1 MAVKYDEVEVLGG
14 GIRSDRPSKGS
25 FALNLVRRYGAWE
38 VRQGFG
44 QLAQFDTRITHNI
57 DGASTSWGYQKH
69 LGSYIMQT
77 DFGHEQIL
85 SVFKARIHS
94 SEVNNERAQIANV
107 YVVSIY
113 DTTTRERWEEPLY
126 RHTSESGFVK
136 EDNDQRKGHYETN
149 RDKDFQ
155 AWVVATSEENF
166 QFTEIGDTVY
176 FGSPATQLYAYTPC
190 TFRGSRRRFVSGAHP
205 HSWCPPYSESSMI
218 WRVKPSPGADTDAY
232 VYRTSA
238 GIPSPQAL
246 ISWDSRLVIA
256 GNQREVFF
264 SQPYTPTAYIDF
276 DYIVVPTEQSITAM
290 APMGQSIYIFTETET
305 FFYQPASRT
314 GDPISSQGMAPVLV
328 SDTIG
333 CVSQSCVTKTDN
345 AVMWLGSTGVHVSGS
360 PMQIETISGPIAPLF
375 TDFIT
380 DPMTTFFTTVTAE
393 TGSINTNL
401 PQRNSV
407 IKPNLDGAS
416 MTYSEKLSALF
427 VTLPDERLS
436 LCYSEGQWSVW
447 TYESNTGGHAALPD
461 VGAEKNIERPWLLC
475 RDQSF
480 YLVGSLQTQAF
491 VDEARFA
498 GPFDVNDDSTSRSA
512 YLLEYGRGG
521 AIDRSV
527 DDEDERGLAG
537 KYKQYPVGGVTP
549 SNYTPTLVFGEWIP
563 VEQQYKF
570 QGTGTVSPTGESAP
584 PAPNKTFLV
593 PVYLV
598 PGTLWDGTTAARSID
613 RIRIRF
619 FFDSTKWRPVFDN
632 GISTDI
638 NLVFPPERTASS
650 LGWSAGTGKRKCED
664 GSGVASR
671 TGHEVNLEWDGNAPG
686 LAHTFAPYINLT
698 PNKLNLLCYIPM
710 QTTTDANVSSM
721 AMSEPSTTPAGYIST
736 WCVIYDGAAASH
748 SAEEVLVWCQWRLF
762 DTNKED
768 NVAQPVDWAYMS
780 EDVGLPEDARV
791 KGRGVVARLLSHDV
805 GTDVTGSSSQSIFN
819 TMMASDM
826 KMWTSQVLDYVGN
839 PTAFKGPVSVKSNLY
854 PDVNTHGTVRDRV
867 QKADKT
873 IVRPNYGQGIVYGN
887 EATQTFE
894 ANTYLI
900 GDEQVDEIVTSES
913 MKGNSV
919 AMMLFGFMR
928 NPAERLKLES
938 VKLLFRVVGAGR
950 RRRGR

>member
-1 MAVKYDEVEVLGG
+1 MAVKYSEVEVLGG
-14 GIRSDRPSKGS
+14 GIKSDRPSKGS
-25 FALNLVRRYGAWE
+25 FALNLLRRYGAWE

-57 DGASTSWGYQKH
+57 DGASTVWGYEKH

-85 SVFKARIHS
+85 SVFKARVYS
-94 SEVNNERAQIANV
+94 SEVKNERAQIANV

-126 RHTSESGFVK
+126 RHTSEAGLVK
-136 EDNDQRKGHYETN
+136 EDNDQRRGHYETN
-149 RDKDFQ
+149 RDKDYQ
-155 AWVVATSEENF
+155 SWVVATSEENF
-166 QFTEIGDTVY
+166 QFAEVGDTVY

-190 TFRGSRRRFVSGAHP
+190 TFRGSRRRSVAGAHP
-205 HSWCPPYSESSMI
+205 HAWCPPYSESSMI
-218 WRVKPSPGADTDAY
+218 WRVRPSPGADPEAY
-232 VYRTSA
+232 VYRTSS

-246 ISWDSRLVIA
+246 IAWGGRLVIA
-256 GNQREVFF
+256 GNKREVFF
-264 SQPYTPTAYIDF
+264 SQRYAPTAYIDF

-290 APMGQSIYIFTETET
+290 APMGQSIYVFTETET
-305 FFYQPASRT
+305 FFYQPASTT
-314 GDPISSQGMAPVLV
+314 GDEVASQGMEPVLV
-328 SDTIG
+328 SDNIG

-345 AVMWLGSTGVHVSGS
+345 AVMWLSSTGVHVSGN
-360 PMQIETISGPIAPLF
+360 PMQIETISDPIAPLF

-393 TGSINTNL
+393 TGSINTRL

-416 MTYSEKLSALF
+416 MTYSEKLAALF
-427 VTLPDERLS
+427 VTLPDERVS
-436 LCYSEGQWSVW
+436 LCYTEGQWSVW
-447 TYESNTGGHAALPD
+447 TYESNTADYTGLPD
-461 VGAEKNIERPWLLC
+461 VGAQRNIERPWLLC

-480 YLVGSLQTQAF
+480 YLMGSLQTQPF

-537 KYKQYPVGGVTP
+537 KYKHYPVGGVTP
-549 SNYTPTLVFGEWIP
+549 SGFTPTLVLGEWVP

-570 QGTGTVSPTGESAP
+570 QGTSTAAPTGESAP
-584 PAPNKTFLV
+584 GAPNKTFLV

-598 PGTLWDGTTAARSID
+598 PGPLWTGAAAANSIA

-619 FFDSTKWRPVFDN
+619 FFDSTKWRPIFDN
-632 GISTDI
+632 GTSTNI
-638 NLVFPPERTASS
+638 NLVFPPERTSTAS
-650 LGWSAGTGKRKCED
+650 GWTTRACED
-664 GSGVASR
+664 TTGVPDRAGAEVHLDWQGAS
-671 TGHEVNLEWDGNAPG
+671 VAP
-686 LAHTFAPYINLT
+686 AHTFAPYMNLV

-710 QTTTDANVSSM
+710 QTTADANVSSM
-721 AMSEPSTTPAGYIST
+721 AVSEPFVTPPGYINT
-736 WCVIYDGAAASH
+736 WCFVTDGAAFDHA
-748 SAEEVLVWCQWRLF
+748 AEEVLVWCQWRLF

-805 GTDVTGSSSQSIFN
+805 GTDVTGSWSQSIFN

-826 KMWTSQVLDYVGN
+826 KMWTPQVIDYVGS
-839 PTAFKGPVSVKSNLY
+839 PTAFKGPVSIKSNLY
-854 PDVNTHGTVRDRV
+854 SRAYDHGTVRDRV
-867 QKADKT
+867 QKSDKSL
-873 IVRPNYGQGIVYGN
+873 VRPNYGQGITYGN
-887 EATQTFE
+887 EATETFE

-938 VKLLFRVVGAGR
+938 VKLLFRVIGAGR

>member
-14 GIRSDRPSKGS
+14 GIKSDRPSKGS

-57 DGASTSWGYQKH
+57 DGASTDWGYEKH

-85 SVFKARIHS
+85 SVFKARVYS

-126 RHTSESGFVK
+126 KHTSEAGFVK
-136 EDNDQRKGHYETN
+136 EDNDQRRGHYETN
-149 RDKDFQ
+149 RDKDYQ
-155 AWVVATSEENF
+155 SWLVATTEDDF
-166 QFTEIGDTVY
+166 QFAEIGDTVY
-176 FGSPATQLYAYTPC
+176 FGSPATKVYSYTPC
-190 TFRGSRRRFVSGAHP
+190 TFRGSRRRSVAGAHP

-218 WRVKPSPGADTDAY
+218 RRAKPSPGADTDAY
-232 VYRTSA
+232 VYRTQT

-256 GNQREVFF
+256 GNKREVFF

-314 GDPISSQGMAPVLV
+314 GDPVSSQGMAPVMV

-345 AVMWLGSTGVHVSGS
+345 AVMWLSSTGVHLSSG
-360 PMQIETISGPIAPLF
+360 PMQIETISSPIAPLF

-380 DPMTTFFTTVTAE
+380 DPMTTFFTTLTAE
-393 TGSINTNL
+393 TGSINTRL

-427 VTLPDERLS
+427 VTLPDERVS

-447 TYESNTGGHAALPD
+447 TYESNTADYSGLPD
-461 VGAEKNIERPWLLC
+461 VGVRRNIERPWLLC
-475 RDQSF
+475 RDQSL
-480 YLVGSLQTQAF
+480 YLLGSVEAQAF
-491 VDEARFA
+491 TDEARTA
-498 GPFDVNDDSTSRSA
+498 GNVAVNDNSTSRSA

-537 KYKQYPVGGVTP
+537 KYKQYAVAGVTP
-549 SNYTPTLVFGEWIP
+549 SNYTPTLVFGDWIP
-563 VEQQYKF
+563 VEQHYRF
-570 QGTGTVSPTGESAP
+570 QGTSTAAPTGESAP
-584 PAPNKTFLV
+584 AAPNKTFLV
-593 PVYLV
+593 PIYLV
-598 PGTLWDGTTAARSID
+598 PGPIWSGAAAASSIA

-619 FFDSTKWRPVFDN
+619 FFDSTKWRPIFDN
-632 GISTDI
+632 GTSTNI

-650 LGWSAGTGKRKCED
+650 SGWSLGTGKRQCED
-664 GSGVASR
+664 GAGNPSR
-671 TGHEVNLEWDGNAPG
+671 SGHEINLDWDGSAVVP
-686 LAHTFAPYINLT
+686 AHTFTPYMNLT
-698 PNKLNLLCYIPM
+698 PSKLNPLCYIPM
-710 QTTTDANVSSM
+710 QTIADSNVSSM
-721 AMSEPSTTPAGYIST
+721 ALTLPTPLAGNIST
-736 WCVIYDGAAASH
+736 WCVLTSGTGANHA
-748 SAEEVLVWCQWRLF
+748 AEEVLVWCQWRLF

-768 NVAQPVDWAYMS
+768 SVAQPVDWSYLS
-780 EDVGLPEDARV
+780 ENVGLPEDARV

-805 GTDVTGSSSQSIFN
+805 GTDVTGSWSQSIFN

-826 KMWTSQVLDYVGN
+826 KVWTPQVLDYIGN
-839 PTAFKGPVSVKSNLY
+839 PTAFKGPVSIKSNLY
-854 PDVNTHGTVRDRV
+854 PRAYEHGTVRDRV
-867 QKADKT
+867 QKADKS
-873 IVRPNYGQGIVYGN
+873 IVRPNYGQGLVYGN

-894 ANTYLI
+894 PNTYLV

-938 VKLLFRVVGAGR
+938 VKLLFRVVGQGR

>member
-1 MAVKYDEVEVLGG
+1 M
-14 GIRSDRPSKGS
+14 
-25 FALNLVRRYGAWE
+25 
-38 VRQGFG
+38 
-44 QLAQFDTRITHNI
+44 
-57 DGASTSWGYQKH
+57 
-69 LGSYIMQT
+69 
-77 DFGHEQIL
+77 
-85 SVFKARIHS
+85 
-94 SEVNNERAQIANV
+94 
-107 YVVSIY
+107 
-113 DTTTRERWEEPLY
+113 
-126 RHTSESGFVK
+126 
-136 EDNDQRKGHYETN
+136 
-149 RDKDFQ
+149 
-155 AWVVATSEENF
+155 
-166 QFTEIGDTVY
+166 
-176 FGSPATQLYAYTPC
+176 
-190 TFRGSRRRFVSGAHP
+190 
-205 HSWCPPYSESSMI
+205 
-218 WRVKPSPGADTDAY
+218 
-232 VYRTSA
+232 
-238 GIPSPQAL
+238 
-246 ISWDSRLVIA
+246 
-256 GNQREVFF
+256 
-264 SQPYTPTAYIDF
+264 
-276 DYIVVPTEQSITAM
+276 
-290 APMGQSIYIFTETET
+290 
-305 FFYQPASRT
+305 
-314 GDPISSQGMAPVLV
+314 
-328 SDTIG
+328 
-333 CVSQSCVTKTDN
+333 
-345 AVMWLGSTGVHVSGS
+345 
-360 PMQIETISGPIAPLF
+360 
-375 TDFIT
+375 
-380 DPMTTFFTTVTAE
+380 
-393 TGSINTNL
+393 
-401 PQRNSV
+401 
-407 IKPNLDGAS
+407 
-416 MTYSEKLSALF
+416 
-427 VTLPDERLS
+427 
-436 LCYSEGQWSVW
+436 
-447 TYESNTGGHAALPD
+447 
-461 VGAEKNIERPWLLC
+461 
-475 RDQSF
+475 
-480 YLVGSLQTQAF
+480 
-491 VDEARFA
+491 
-498 GPFDVNDDSTSRSA
+498 
-512 YLLEYGRGG
+512 
-521 AIDRSV
+521 
-527 DDEDERGLAG
+527 
-537 KYKQYPVGGVTP
+537 
-549 SNYTPTLVFGEWIP
+549 
-563 VEQQYKF
+563 
-570 QGTGTVSPTGESAP
+570 SPTGESAP

-650 LGWSAGTGKRKCED
+650 LGWSVGTGKRKCED

-686 LAHTFAPYINLT
+686 VAHTFAPYINLT

-854 PDVNTHGTVRDRV
+854 PDVPAGSGLVPAHGTVRDRV

>member
-166 QFTEIGDTVY
+166 QFTEVGDTVY

-393 TGSINTNL
+393 TGSINTSL

-407 IKPNLDGAS
+407 IKPNLNGAS

-491 VDEARFA
+491 VDEARTA
-498 GPFDVNDDSTSRSA
+498 GNVAVNDSSTSRSA

-537 KYKQYPVGGVTP
+537 KYKQYAVAGVTP

-570 QGTGTVSPTGESAP
+570 QGTSTAAPTGESAP
-584 PAPNKTFLV
+584 AAPNKTFLV

-598 PGTLWDGTTAARSID
+598 PGPLWTGAAAANSID

-632 GISTDI
+632 GTSTDI
-638 NLVFPPERTASS
+638 NLVFPPERTASAS
-650 LGWSAGTGKRKCED
+650 GWSLGTGKRKCED
-664 GSGVASR
+664 GAGNATR
-671 TGHEVNLEWDGNAPG
+671 TGHEINLDWDGSAVVP
-686 LAHTFAPYINLT
+686 AHTFAPYINLT

-721 AMSEPSTTPAGYIST
+721 ALTLPTPLLGDIST